1 MRFGS
6 RYCEDVVL
14 FFGICTTTGKHE
26 VWTMNPPSPTIGP
39 DLFSRNDSST
49 LNILD
54 CAGAIR
60 TEIGLHGYCSLIF
73 FGICTTTGKHEVW
86 TTNPTQPNNWY
97 SSLVKE

>member
-60 TEIGLHGYCSLIF
+60 TEIGGNIF
-73 FGICTTTGKHEVW
+73 FALTHLRPFVI
-86 TTNPTQPNNWY
+86 
-97 SSLVKE
+97 SS